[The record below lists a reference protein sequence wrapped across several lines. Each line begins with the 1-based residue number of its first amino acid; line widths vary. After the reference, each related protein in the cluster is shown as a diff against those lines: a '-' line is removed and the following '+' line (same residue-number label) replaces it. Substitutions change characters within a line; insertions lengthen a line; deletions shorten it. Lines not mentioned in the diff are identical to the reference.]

1 MIDNREYFTLLYKY
15 ETNKGRKIRF
25 KYVLLYVVVVLET
38 FSRTFIKYKDNSHW
52 KGLMLT
58 KTYME
63 VQKQPNTPL

>member
-25 KYVLLYVVVVLET
+25 KYVLLYVVVLET

-52 KGLMLT
+52 KGVMLT

-63 VQKQPNTPL
+63 VQKQPNTSL

>member
-25 KYVLLYVVVVLET
+25 KYVLLYVVVLET

-58 KTYME
+58 KT
-63 VQKQPNTPL
+63 

>member
-25 KYVLLYVVVVLET
+25 KYVLLYVVVLET

-52 KGLMLT
+52 KGVMLT

>member
-25 KYVLLYVVVVLET
+25 KYVLLYVVVLET

-63 VQKQPNTPL
+63 VQKQPNAPL